1 MVMVAEGRQRIDKW
15 LFFSRAVKSRSLA
28 AKLVVAG
35 RVRINRDKAAQA
47 SDLVKPGDV
56 LTITLDRR
64 IFVWKVLGAGVR
76 RGPAEEARTLYEDMS
91 PPPTPKGEA
100 LPDAIPALREA
111 GSGRPTKRERRQTDR
126 LLGED

>member
-1 MVMVAEGRQRIDKW
+1 MVAEGRQRIDKW

-56 LTITLDRR
+56 LTITLERR
-64 IFVWKVLGAGVR
+64 IFVWKVLGVGVR
-76 RGPAEEARTLYEDMS
+76 RGPAEEARLLYEDMS
-91 PPPTPKGEA
+91 PPPAPKGEA
-100 LPDAIPALREA
+100 VPDAIPALRDA
-111 GSGRPTKRERRQTDR
+111 GSGRPTKKERRQTDR
-126 LLGED
+126 LIGDD